1 MPTVLNNYP
10 DRVQPDVDGC
20 IARIDCGE
28 IGRRYVLELD
38 GAAYLVAVAD
48 CAQPRDVQH
57 LEYAFGGS
65 WLADVDAM
73 LWDDLPRYPQQ
84 ARLWPV
90 RAWQMERRRW
100 SRIE

>member
-10 DRVQPDVDGC
+10 DRRQDVDGY

-57 LEYAFGGS
+57 LEYAFGGR
-65 WLADVDAM
+65 WIADVDAM
-73 LWDDLPRYPQQ
+73 LWDDMPHYPQE
-84 ARLWPV
+84 AILWPEQV
-90 RAWQMERRRW
+90 WRARQRQMD
-100 SRIE
+100 RIQ